1 MVDDDDGD
9 DNDDDDNNNN
19 NNPLTGKIRFLCSS
33 EHLFPSL
40 DNSYLLPHIHITS
53 HNWTGYFSN
62 HAKIWIS
69 GQQIPPAYEIS
80 NV

>member
-53 HNWTGYFSN
+53 HN
-62 HAKIWIS
+62 
-69 GQQIPPAYEIS
+69 
-80 NV
+80 